1 MGIGRR
7 SSVGRRR
14 PAVPRK
20 LARPCKD
27 GLQWEIFCG
36 QEEDQ
41 QVQDCI
47 GLRGKV
53 QKNELGG
60 RPSADRRR
68 PTAPRLHE
76 TIKRS

>member
-1 MGIGRR
+1 VGDLLCIEEDLRSQRKIARPAEMGIGRR

-14 PAVPRK
+14 PAVQRK

-27 GLQWEIFCG
+27 GLQWEICG
-36 QEEDQ
+36 QEDQ

-53 QKNELGG
+53 QK
-60 RPSADRRR
+60 
-68 PTAPRLHE
+68 
-76 TIKRS
+76 